1 MHRGGRGSQATP
13 VQPWCMLLL
22 REVCSVQF
30 SHSVLPNSFQ
40 PHGLQHARL
49 LCPSPTPGAYSNSCP
64 SLHRTI
70 SLSSSEEL
78 KPPLKRPPEARL
90 KEPEKFIRR
99 SPKTSLRDCRPAR
112 TLTLSASLPL
122 NHCHRTPHQI
132 LTGLDT
138 QFLRHTPTVP
148 PFAWQSNKAILSY
161 FTQNCISEV
170 WFGTSAEA
178 EFSAPERGASL
189 SW

>member
-1 MHRGGRGSQATP
+1 MATHSCIPAWRIPWTEVPGGLQSTGLQRVRYIQSGKGGDAQRREG
-13 VQPWCMLLL
+13 QPQCIVLL

-30 SHSVLPNSFQ
+30 SRSVMPNSFQ

-49 LCPSPTPGAYSNSCP
+49 PCPSPTPGACSNSCP
-64 SLHRTI
+64 SLHGTI

-78 KPPLKRPPEARL
+78 KPPLRRPPEARL

-112 TLTLSASLPL
+112 TLILSASLPL

-132 LTGLDT
+132 LTGLGHS
-138 QFLRHTPTVP
+138 F
-148 PFAWQSNKAILSY
+148 
-161 FTQNCISEV
+161 
-170 WFGTSAEA
+170 
-178 EFSAPERGASL
+178 
-189 SW
+189 